1 MVDVSSEDPLNPNLA
16 IRQYLEQHNITASLL
31 EALEELTADKP
42 DDPVKYIG
50 MRLLKDQNMIFE
62 HANAVEAAKAKPVQ
76 MKKSVTAPRL
86 APAPNQEQVEEESKE
101 VA

>member
-31 EALEELTADKP
+31 EALEELTSDKP

-50 MRLLKDQNMIFE
+50 MRLLKD
-62 HANAVEAAKAKPVQ
+62 
-76 MKKSVTAPRL
+76 
-86 APAPNQEQVEEESKE
+86 
-101 VA
+101 